1 MQQSNLDVESNH
13 NLSQARILPLDH
25 QDLFELKQFRAMKK
39 EFRAITKNIKKTRL
53 TSRMHFFK

>member
-39 EFRAITKNIKKTRL
+39 EFRAITKK
-53 TSRMHFFK
+53 

>member
-25 QDLFELKQFRAMKK
+25 QDVLELKQFRA
-39 EFRAITKNIKKTRL
+39 IKKKFWAGIKNKKKN
-53 TSRMHFFK
+53 TSYL